1 MDSASQ
7 HARISHASRNALSQA
22 LRLGLWKGACVD
34 LEDVCCVGLRKE
46 EGSTLP
52 ALSRHVLNHD
62 RGASIAELQH
72 HRLEPLAIPT
82 RGEAE
87 GEDVVSGGESADVS
101 IVALWLSGG
110 GSWLRADLYLHLA
123 LVRGHHGR

>member
-22 LRLGLWKGACVD
+22 LRLVLWKGACVD

-87 GEDVVSGGESADVS
+87 GEDDSDATEME
-101 IVALWLSGG
+101 VAAAATNPSLT
-110 GSWLRADLYLHLA
+110 LHPHTA
-123 LVRGHHGR
+123 S